1 MTESLAV
8 EFNEG
13 VPAPKA
19 RRLTLVTCGG
29 GNLQADVP
37 PDFNFITFINQA
49 RACGFIMFENLYVP
63 LERLDSVFLTPIE
76 GKPEFKVLTIP
87 PPKGAA

>member
-1 MTESLAV
+1 MTESLTV

-13 VPAPKA
+13 VPAPKM

-29 GNLQADVP
+29 GSLQADVP
-37 PDFNFITFINQA
+37 PDFNFVTFVNQA
-49 RACGFIMFENLYVP
+49 RAAGFVMFENLYIP

-87 PPKGAA
+87 PKGAA